1 MLKKYGEN
9 MLQII
14 QCTMNRLYII
24 LIIISDIFVIDDK
37 DTGSTSAP
45 Y

>member
-1 MLKKYGEN
+1 MLNKYGEN

-14 QCTMNRLYII
+14 QCTMNRIYII
-24 LIIISDIFVIDDK
+24 LIIISNIFVINDK
-37 DTGSTSAP
+37 DTGSTSAS